1 MESAERVVTAGRHKA
16 FHRNTRLITD
26 ISHESVQCVA
36 VLFPGRPGNS
46 AEKGDRLKVNPPHTG
61 CERAGKGNKLSQIVI
76 IHASDDRRHQGD
88 AEVQVRAD
96 ADGFPFFLQKGA
108 PPQFFINVIPGA
120 VKLQENNVQ
129 PRLGKGFCIGRV
141 LRKAD
146 AVGVKLHIAAARLFR
161 KADELRQIIAQ
172 GRLPSRK
179 LQER

>member
-36 VLFPGRPGNS
+36 VFLTGRMRNT
-46 AEKGDRLKVNPPHTG
+46 AEIGHRLKVNPPHTG

-96 ADGFPFFLQKGA
+96 ADGFPFFLQQG
-108 PPQFFINVIPGA
+108 PSPQFFINVVPGT
-120 VKLQENNVQ
+120 VKLQENNVK
-129 PRLGKGFCIGRV
+129 PRFGKRFCIGGI
-141 LRKAD
+141 LRQSD
-146 AVGVKLHIAAARLFR
+146 SVGVNLHIAAARFLR
-161 KADELRQIIAQ
+161 KADKLRQIIAQ